1 MEGVAG
7 SGSRCEASSG
17 ICVEVNV
24 IATREGRNWN
34 GGNYRSA
41 GAAVVVVAA
50 ATIVAIEEEE
60 EQEVN
65 EEGGV
70 WWRW

>member
-24 IATREGRNWN
+24 IATREGRN
-34 GGNYRSA
+34 
-41 GAAVVVVAA
+41 
-50 ATIVAIEEEE
+50 
-60 EQEVN
+60 
-65 EEGGV
+65 
-70 WWRW
+70 